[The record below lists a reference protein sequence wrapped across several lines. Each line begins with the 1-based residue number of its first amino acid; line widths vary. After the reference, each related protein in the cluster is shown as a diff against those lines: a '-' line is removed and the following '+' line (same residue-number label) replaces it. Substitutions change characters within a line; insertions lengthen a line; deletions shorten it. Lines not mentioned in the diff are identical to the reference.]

1 MLNFNSILH
10 LPAESTCV
18 QGACSQHHC
27 AVKTS
32 GILLDNQRLYLN
44 RLVGWSQEMVPVHV
58 SALFPN
64 VAHTD
69 CFGYMPKQQN
79 ISLVNLDKHTALA
92 MLELSGEKKKRNSS
106 NRVYMCTAAALHK
119 HNHLQT
125 QLLQNQRTSSGGFFS
140 VMRHSELQ
148 SSSPAIVTDLTSC
161 ST

>member
-1 MLNFNSILH
+1 MNSRLH
-10 LPAESTCV
+10 LPAGSTCV

-92 MLELSGEKKKRNSS
+92 MLKLSGKKKKKFPRTEYTCAQLLPSINTTT
-106 NRVYMCTAAALHK
+106 YK
-119 HNHLQT
+119 HNRSKTNVRVLVASFQSCTTRNYKVPHQ
-125 QLLQNQRTSSGGFFS
+125 QL
-140 VMRHSELQ
+140 
-148 SSSPAIVTDLTSC
+148 
-161 ST
+161 